1 MLRTRTIYTLK
12 RTSIGLFAW
21 LMCFAYG
28 GLMAQTSP
36 GEGREGSDFRLNELR
51 PFVVAQHAQQP
62 PYLWSATY
70 LRNAFGQPG
79 SNNFVLDSSVCSDGT
94 VGTSQFEARFKISN
108 TYDSDL
114 RLTEQLF
121 REKQAGGNYDNFSRK
136 LYTYDAAGRQTAYLY
151 QLWDAM
157 SNAWVDDY
165 EESTQYNSDGQVSEY
180 KQREIDG
187 NGQWLN
193 LSRETRSYDSTLLSE
208 ILTEYWNVS
217 WIPANRKLI
226 TYNEFGFYTEILELA
241 SEVGTWDTVGREV
254 ATYSNFGFDWD
265 TYRLENYVGGG
276 NFEGVVRESYSY
288 DQDGLLEELTRQ
300 NYDPILAVW
309 ENEFKEQFQYT
320 NKGIWTGWAKETWQN
335 GAWVFSGRQMFQNG
349 PQARQDIME
358 TYDSGSMS
366 WNQAFR
372 AVAAYDSDQNLVQ
385 EVNKQSWDM
394 SSSDWVNQNE
404 TRQCEHFWSERS
416 TTAIADDLPM
426 MSCQITNPYRA
437 YAPMQ
442 CEGMENGKQ
451 YDLQLI
457 DLQGRTVYQ
466 KVISGGNSFQIDR
479 SLSTGLY
486 QVQITEGTQV
496 RYTQK
501 LIIQP

>member
-1 MLRTRTIYTLK
+1 MALLW
-12 RTSIGLFAW
+12 SF
-21 LMCFAYG
+21 MFG
-28 GLMAQTSP
+28 GLLAQTSP
-36 GEGREGSDFRLNELR
+36 GAGREASDFRLNELR
-51 PFVVAQHAQQP
+51 PMVVAPHAQQP
-62 PYLWSATY
+62 PYVWSATY

-79 SNNFVLDSSVCSDGT
+79 PSNFVLDSSVCSEGV
-94 VGTSQFEARFKISN
+94 VGTNQFDARFKISN
-108 TYDSDL
+108 TYDANL

-121 REKQAGGNYDNFSRK
+121 RDKQAGGNYDNFSRK
-136 LYTYDAAGRQTAYLY
+136 LYTYDSDGRRTAYLY
-151 QLWDAM
+151 QLWDAATT
-157 SNAWVDDY
+157 AWVDEY

-180 KQREIDG
+180 LQRENDG
-187 NGQWLN
+187 TGQWLN
-193 LSRETRSYDSTLLSE
+193 LSRETRTYDSTLLSE
-208 ILTEYWNVS
+208 ILTEYWNTTWV
-217 WIPANRKLI
+217 PANRKLI

-241 SEVGTWDTVGREV
+241 TEIVGSWDTVGREV

-265 TYRLENYVGGG
+265 TYKLENYVGGG
-276 NFEGVVRESYSY
+276 NFEGVIRESYVY

-300 NYDPILAVW
+300 TYDPVLTQW
-309 ENEFKEQFQYT
+309 ENEFREQFQYT

-335 GAWVFSGRQMFQNG
+335 GAWVFTGRQMFQNG
-349 PQARQDIME
+349 PQARQDINE

-366 WNQAFR
+366 WTQAFR

-385 EVNKQSWDM
+385 EMSKQAWDM
-394 SSSDWVNQNE
+394 SGSAWVNQNE

-416 TTAIADDLPM
+416 TTSIEDEFSM

-442 CEGMENGKQ
+442 CDGMEAGKQ

-466 KVISGGNSFQIDR
+466 KVISGGNSFEIDR

-486 QVQITEGTQV
+486 QVRITEGNQL